1 MGVPLFEVAERVRV
15 RAELI
20 AAARHDADIAGAALV
35 GSAARGT
42 EDRWSDIDLVL
53 QLAEDADEPAVV
65 ARWTQSLD
73 EKFGVADTLDVTSRE
88 GVRYRVFLLGSSLQV
103 DLSFWP
109 HELFRATEDGFQL
122 VFGQANEPTRVAEP
136 GSEQMIGMAW
146 LYALHARSAIARG
159 RTWQAV
165 LMLDD
170 LRDQII
176 ALECLRHGLNPWHGR
191 EVDRLP
197 EPVLATLRDGRAASV
212 SSVELER
219 SRQALL
225 QHYLSAV
232 AHHDAERAAALR
244 RALDPDQRGAGGTTS
259 C

>member
-1 MGVPLFEVAERVRV
+1 MYEVAERVQIRDK
-15 RAELI
+15 LI
-20 AAARHDADIAGAALV
+20 AAARQDVDIVGAALV

-53 QLAEDADEPAVV
+53 QLAEDANEAAVV
-65 ARWTQSLD
+65 ARWTRSLD

-88 GVRYRVFLLGSSLQV
+88 GVRYRVFLLDSSLQV

-109 HELFRATEDGFQL
+109 HNLFRATEDGFQL
-122 VFGQANEPTRVAEP
+122 VFGQANEPTRAAEP
-136 GSEQMIGMAW
+136 GSEQVIGMAW

-170 LRDQII
+170 LRTQII

-191 EVDRLP
+191 EVDQLP
-197 EPVLATLRDGRAASV
+197 APALETLRDGRATSV
-212 SSVELER
+212 SLAELER
-219 SRQALL
+219 SRQVLL
-225 QHYLSAV
+225 QHYLAAV
-232 AHHDAERAAALR
+232 EHHDAERAVALR
-244 RALDPDQRGAGGTTS
+244 QALAPGNAGQRGAGGTTN

>member
-1 MGVPLFEVAERVRV
+1 MFEVSERVRI
-15 RAELI
+15 RDELI
-20 AAARHDADIAGAALV
+20 AAARQDVDIAGAALV
-35 GSAARGT
+35 GSAARGA

-53 QLAEDADEPAVV
+53 QLAQDADEAAVV
-65 ARWTQSLD
+65 ARWTRSLD
-73 EKFGVADTLDVTSRE
+73 EKYGVADTLDVTSRE
-88 GVRYRVFLLGSSLQV
+88 GVRYRVFLLDSSLQV

-109 HELFRATEDGFQL
+109 HDLFRATENGFQL
-122 VFGQANEPTRVAEP
+122 VFGQANEPTGAAEP
-136 GSEQMIGMAW
+136 DSAQVIGMAW

-170 LRDQII
+170 LRNQIST
-176 ALECLRHGLNPWHGR
+176 LECLRYGLNPWHGR

-197 EPVLATLRDGRAASV
+197 EPVLETLRNGRAASV
-212 SSVELER
+212 SLAELER

-225 QHYLSAV
+225 QHYLAAV
-232 AHHDAERAAALR
+232 EHHDAERAISLR
-244 RALDPDQRGAGGTTS
+244 RALDSDQRGAGGITS

>member
-1 MGVPLFEVAERVRV
+1 MFEIAERVQIRD
-15 RAELI
+15 ELI
-20 AAARHDADIAGAALV
+20 AAARQDADIAGAAVV
-35 GSAARGT
+35 GSAARGA

-53 QLAEDADEPAVV
+53 QLAPDADEPPVV
-65 ARWTQSLD
+65 ARWTRSID
-73 EKFGVADTLDVTSRE
+73 DKYGVADTLDVASRE

-122 VFGQANEPTRVAEP
+122 VFGKANEPTSAAEP
-136 GSEQMIGMAW
+136 GSEQAIGMAW

-170 LRDQII
+170 LRNQII
-176 ALECLRHGLNPWHGR
+176 TSECLRHGLNPWHGR

-197 EPVLATLRDGRAASV
+197 APVLERLRDGRAASV
-212 SSVELER
+212 SLTELER
-219 SRQALL
+219 SRLALL
-225 QHYLSAV
+225 QHYLAAV
-232 AHHDAERAAALR
+232 AHHDAERAIALR
-244 RALDPDQRGAGGTTS
+244 RALGPAQRGAGGTTN

>member
-1 MGVPLFEVAERVRV
+1 MFTVSARVQIRD
-15 RAELI
+15 ELI
-20 AAARHDADIAGAALV
+20 AAARQDVDIAGAALV
-35 GSAARGT
+35 GSTARGT

-53 QLAEDADEPAVV
+53 QLAEDANEAAVV
-65 ARWTQSLD
+65 ARWTRSLD

-103 DLSFWP
+103 DVSFWP
-109 HELFRATEDGFQL
+109 HDLFRATEDGFQL
-122 VFGQANEPTRVAEP
+122 VFGQANEPTSAPKP
-136 GSEQMIGMAW
+136 GSGQVIGMAW

-165 LMLDD
+165 LMLDE
-170 LRDQII
+170 LRTQII

-197 EPVLATLRDGRAASV
+197 ESVLATLRDGRATSV
-212 SSVELER
+212 GLSELER
-219 SRQALL
+219 SRQVLL
-225 QHYLSAV
+225 QHYLAAV
-232 AHHDAERAAALR
+232 EHHDAERAVALR
-244 RALDPDQRGAGGTTS
+244 RALGPDQRGAGGTTN

>member
-1 MGVPLFEVAERVRV
+1 MFEVAERVQIRD
-15 RAELI
+15 ELL
-20 AAARHDADIAGAALV
+20 ALARQDTDIVGAALV
-35 GSAARGT
+35 GSAARGA
-42 EDRWSDIDLVL
+42 EDRWSDVDLVL

-65 ARWTQSLD
+65 ARWTRSLD
-73 EKFGVADTLDVTSRE
+73 KKYGVADTLDVTSRE
-88 GVRYRVFLLGSSLQV
+88 GVRYRVFLLDSSLQV

-109 HELFRATEDGFQL
+109 RDLFRATENGFRL
-122 VFGQANEPTRVAEP
+122 VFGQANEPTRAAEP
-136 GSEQMIGMAW
+136 GSAHVIGMAW

-170 LRDQII
+170 LRAQII
-176 ALECLRHGLNPWHGR
+176 TLECLRHGLNPWHGR

-197 EPVLATLRDGRAASV
+197 EPVLETLRDGRATSV
-212 SSVELER
+212 SLPELER

-225 QHYLSAV
+225 QHYLAAV
-232 AHHDAERAAALR
+232 EHHDAERAVALR
-244 RALDPDQRGAGGTTS
+244 RALDPDQRGAGGTTN

>member
-1 MGVPLFEVAERVRV
+1 MLEAVERTHIRE
-15 RAELI
+15 ALI
-20 AAARHDADIAGAALV
+20 AAARRDGDIVGAALV

-53 QLAEDADEPAVV
+53 QLAENADEPAVV
-65 ARWTQSLD
+65 ARWTRSRDD
-73 EKFGVADTLDVTSRE
+73 EFGVADTLDVTSRE
-88 GVRYRVFLLGSSLQV
+88 GVRYRVFLLDSSLQI

-109 HELFRATEDGFQL
+109 RDLFRATEDGFQL
-122 VFGQANEPTRVAEP
+122 VFGQANEPTSAEQP
-136 GSEQMIGMAW
+136 GSAQMIGMAW

-165 LMLDD
+165 MMLDD

-176 ALECLRHGLNPWHGR
+176 ALECLRYGVNPWHGR

-197 EPVLATLRDGRAASV
+197 AAVLETLADGRATSV
-212 SSVELER
+212 SSAELER
-219 SRQALL
+219 SRLALL
-225 QHYLSAV
+225 RHYLAAV
-232 AHHDAERAAALR
+232 EHHDAERAVTLR
-244 RALDPDQRGAGGTTS
+244 RALDPSQRGAGGTTS

>member
-1 MGVPLFEVAERVRV
+1 MFEAAERVRV

-20 AAARHDADIAGAALV
+20 AAARRDVDITGAALV
-35 GSAARGT
+35 GSAARGS

-65 ARWTQSLD
+65 ARWTRSLD

-88 GVRYRVFLLGSSLQV
+88 GVRYRVFLLDSSLQV

-109 HELFRATEDGFQL
+109 HDLFRATEDGFQL
-122 VFGQANEPTRVAEP
+122 VFGQANEPASAAAP
-136 GSEQMIGMAW
+136 DSEQVIGMAW
-146 LYALHARSAIARG
+146 LYAVHARSAIGRG

-165 LMLDD
+165 QMLDD

-197 EPVLATLRDGRAASV
+197 APVLATLRDGRAASV
-212 SSVELER
+212 SLTELER

-225 QHYLSAV
+225 QHYLAAV
-232 AHHDAERAAALR
+232 AHHDAERAVALR
-244 RALDPDQRGAGGTTS
+244 RALDQRGAGGTTN